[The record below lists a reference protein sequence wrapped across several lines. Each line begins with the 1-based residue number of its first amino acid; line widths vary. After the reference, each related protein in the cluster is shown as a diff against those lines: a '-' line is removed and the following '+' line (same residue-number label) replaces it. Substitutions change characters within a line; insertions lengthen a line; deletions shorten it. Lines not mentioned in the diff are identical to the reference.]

1 MLDKFTVKAHKGVVT
16 NRKKGTSRIGYWVKL
31 EDIPADV
38 AGELGCNK
46 IVARPGLAWDTVTR
60 AWRDMSNA
68 VSVTTVQANAVLVT
82 LADDGRKGIAL
93 LDF

>member
-1 MLDKFTVKAHKGVVT
+1 MSGEFTVKAHKGYIT
-16 NRKKGTSRIGYWVKL
+16 NRKKGTSRVGYWVKL
-31 EDIPADV
+31 EDIPADI

-46 IVARPGLAWDTVTR
+46 IAARPGLAWDTHRR

-68 VSVTTVQANAVLVT
+68 VSVTTAEVNAVLVT
-82 LADDGRKGIAL
+82 LSADGSKGIAL